1 VTHKSS
7 IIAVVLIGLTLGSFA
22 LVSSY
27 ISKRPNRAAVPSTT
41 PALRP
46 VAATATP
53 AVVNRPAVSD
63 KQMYQD
69 LSQAQTL
76 LDQLRQTILANA
88 WGEAQSQFDEFVQ
101 KTRQLPAPQLNQP
114 DISPVIQDFFTLYRV
129 ELGRALR
136 EQHTINARFALNQ
149 LQAIVSEQ
157 RARLGTRGLPLEFNR
172 LTFLAREIELWA
184 QLDNEELLQER
195 VKALR
200 ETWAELRPL
209 IAARRNGRETVS
221 QFDQLVEQFTISTTP
236 DLTALSAA
244 CLKELEQ
251 MEALFHHT
259 PPKQANPA
267 VSPGKP
273 ADDD

>member
-1 VTHKSS
+1 MTHKSS
-7 IIAVVLIGLTLGSFA
+7 IIAVVLVGLTLGSFA

-27 ISKRPNRAAVPSTT
+27 ISKRPKRAALPS
-41 PALRP
+41 PAPAQHP

-53 AVVNRPAVSD
+53 AATNRPAVSD
-63 KQMYQD
+63 KQLYQD

-76 LDQLRQTILANA
+76 LDQLRKAVLAGA
-88 WGEAQSQFDEFVQ
+88 WDEAQNDFGEFVQ
-101 KTRQLPAPQLNQP
+101 KTRQLLAPQLNQP
-114 DISPVIQDFFTLYRV
+114 EISPVLQDFYTLYRV
-129 ELGRALR
+129 ELGQALH
-136 EQHTINARFALNQ
+136 EQHSINARFALNQ

-157 RARLGTRGLPLEFNR
+157 RARLGPRGLPLEFNR
-172 LTFLAREIELWA
+172 LTFLAREVELWA

-200 ETWAELRPL
+200 ETWVEVRPL

-221 QFDQLVEQFTISTTP
+221 HFDQLVEQFTASTTP
-236 DLTALSAA
+236 DLTALSTA

-251 MEALFHHT
+251 MEALFHHA
-259 PPKQANPA
+259 PSRPANPA
-267 VSPGKP
+267 VSPSKP